1 MTRHV
6 RAELAASRRPPG
18 RYSRLMTTTRTR
30 ENLGPALDNL
40 NLGEALRKLRQER
53 ALSLRELSAMTGH
66 GITAAG
72 IGRIEL
78 GERTA
83 NWKTLRMLAGA
94 LGIEFHIDAEG
105 VSLING
111 HKARRPMA
119 KAKRQVGA
127 RRSGG
132 RRTRSSERGRR

>member
-1 MTRHV
+1 
-6 RAELAASRRPPG
+6 
-18 RYSRLMTTTRTR
+18 MTTTRTR

-72 IGRIEL
+72 ISRIEL
-78 GERTA
+78 GERTP

-94 LGIEFHIDAEG
+94 LGIEIHIDAEG

-111 HKARRPMA
+111 HKDREAD
-119 KAKRQVGA
+119 G
-127 RRSGG
+127 
-132 RRTRSSERGRR
+132 